1 MRSGSREACAT
12 GGEGSC
18 SITETSTAVERGS
31 QAEKIDSRI
40 ALESLD
46 RSIYGGSLMESD
58 FVIFSIKAG
67 SLGESRS
74 ATV

>member
-1 MRSGSREACAT
+1 
-12 GGEGSC
+12 
-18 SITETSTAVERGS
+18 
-31 QAEKIDSRI
+31 
-40 ALESLD
+40 
-46 RSIYGGSLMESD
+46 LMESD